1 MLTNHNISN
10 NNIIEENNMNPDS
23 IKDVE
28 GDDKLN
34 SGEIN
39 LQVNQKNKK
48 TEDIKNFENYMTE
61 YETKTIGHIIQI
73 IPLFLDS
80 VIDLFN
86 QIISI
91 YKCQKKLPY
100 INKDKLFEKLSIK
113 IIKYWSLLDIIIF
126 DNPKNNDIIFFI
138 IELEK
143 KKGKTIFEALINLK
157 FKELYDYFI
166 HNCTIVTWGW
176 YIYDLRDIF
185 KTLVDMTKGNKEL
198 IGKEY
203 DLDLLDKMEIE
214 TINLEDSILT
224 FN

>member
-10 NNIIEENNMNPDS
+10 NNIIEENNMNPDL
-23 IKDVE
+23 IKEVE

-48 TEDIKNFENYMTE
+48 TEDKNNFENYMTE

-91 YKCQKKLPY
+91 YKCQKKLSY

>member
-1 MLTNHNISN
+1 MLTSHNISN
-10 NNIIEENNMNPDS
+10 NNIIEENNMNPDL
-23 IKDVE
+23 IKEVE

-48 TEDIKNFENYMTE
+48 TEDKNNFENYMTE

>member
-10 NNIIEENNMNPDS
+10 NNIIEENNMNPDL
-23 IKDVE
+23 IKEVE

-48 TEDIKNFENYMTE
+48 TEDKNNFENYMTE

-91 YKCQKKLPY
+91 YKCHKKLSY

-113 IIKYWSLLDIIIF
+113 IIKYWRLLDIIIF

>member
-61 YETKTIGHIIQI
+61 YETKTIGQIIQI

>member
-10 NNIIEENNMNPDS
+10 NNIIEENNMNPDL
-23 IKDVE
+23 IKEVE

-48 TEDIKNFENYMTE
+48 TEDKNNFENYMTE

-113 IIKYWSLLDIIIF
+113 IIKYWRLLDIIIF

>member
-1 MLTNHNISN
+1 MLSSQNKD
-10 NNIIEENNMNPDS
+10 MNSDS
-23 IKDVE
+23 INGIE
-28 GDDKLN
+28 RDDRLK

-39 LQVNQKNKK
+39 LDVNQKNKK
-48 TEDIKNFENYMTE
+48 AKYIPTFENYMTE

-91 YKCQKKLPY
+91 YKCHKKLSY

-113 IIKYWSLLDIIIF
+113 IIKYWRLLDIIIF

>member
-1 MLTNHNISN
+1 MLTNHNMSN
-10 NNIIEENNMNPDS
+10 NNIIEENNMNPDL
-23 IKDVE
+23 IKEVE

-48 TEDIKNFENYMTE
+48 TEDKNNFENYMTE

-166 HNCTIVTWGW
+166 HNGTIVTWGW

-185 KTLVDMTKGNKEL
+185 KTLVDVTKGNKEL

>member
-10 NNIIEENNMNPDS
+10 NNIIEENNMNPDL
-23 IKDVE
+23 IKEVE

-48 TEDIKNFENYMTE
+48 TEDKNNFENYMTE

-166 HNCTIVTWGW
+166 HNGTVVTWGW
-176 YIYDLRDIF
+176 YIYDLSDIF
-185 KTLVDMTKGNKEL
+185 KTLVDVTKDIDELKNKE
-198 IGKEY
+198 Y
-203 DLDLLDKMEIE
+203 NLDLLDKMEIE
-214 TINLEDSILT
+214 TINLEDSKLT
-224 FN
+224 FI

>member
-10 NNIIEENNMNPDS
+10 NNIIEENNMNPDL
-23 IKDVE
+23 IKEVE

-48 TEDIKNFENYMTE
+48 TEDKNNFENYMTE

-91 YKCQKKLPY
+91 YKCHKKLSY

-113 IIKYWSLLDIIIF
+113 IIKYWRLLDIIIF

-166 HNCTIVTWGW
+166 HNDTVVTWGW
-176 YIYDLRDIF
+176 YIYDLGDIF
-185 KTLVDMTKGNKEL
+185 KTLVDVTKDNNELKNKDYNL
-198 IGKEY
+198 V
-203 DLDLLDKMEIE
+203 LLEKMEIE
-214 TINLEDSILT
+214 TINLEDSNLT
-224 FN
+224 FI